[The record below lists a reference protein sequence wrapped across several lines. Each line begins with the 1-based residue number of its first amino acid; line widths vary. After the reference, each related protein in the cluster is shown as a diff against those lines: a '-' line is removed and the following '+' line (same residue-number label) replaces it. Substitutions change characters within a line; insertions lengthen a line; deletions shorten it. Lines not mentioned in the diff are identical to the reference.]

1 MLSVTALLWIFKKIT
16 VGYDPLK
23 PKKTMLSGQDG
34 AQHFIACRT
43 WYVDCRLNDNSNNN
57 NDKINSGAVV
67 NTPNG
72 VPHTRGK
79 IIFNS
84 GEELLR

>member
-1 MLSVTALLWIFKKIT
+1 MIMRIKMI
-16 VGYDPLK
+16 
-23 PKKTMLSGQDG
+23 
-34 AQHFIACRT
+34 
-43 WYVDCRLNDNSNNN
+43 
-57 NDKINSGAVV
+57 SGAVV